1 VVRHDGVTKSEI
13 FYYAINL
20 LPAPMWAAWIG
31 APKSAAARY
40 FASAL
45 WPWAILSVIYVVLI
59 FLAMFVFTGPQEA
72 DIFSLHGLM
81 LIFTNPVTMLA
92 GWQHYLCF
100 DAFVARWMVNDAP
113 DAGYKL
119 SPVLLL
125 TLFFGP
131 CGMLLYLALR
141 PVLRRA

>member
-1 VVRHDGVTKSEI
+1 VGRVDRRAEKRGC
-13 FYYAINL
+13 
-20 LPAPMWAAWIG
+20 
-31 APKSAAARY
+31 
-40 FASAL
+40 
-45 WPWAILSVIYVVLI
+45 AILR
-59 FLAMFVFTGPQEA
+59 E
-72 DIFSLHGLM
+72 
-81 LIFTNPVTMLA
+81 LA